1 MHYENLLRVKKGIK
15 VFNDKA
21 QETTNQNELIWL
33 VNTFISYIS
42 RARHDKKRADN
53 ALNGILHYYKDM
65 KVDKR
70 ALSEKLLGPK
80 KKPTKSKIANYKD
93 CLKSLHK
100 SGHSYQKIA
109 DILWKRY
116 GIQTS
121 KSSVARLLKDKGI
134 NHGSTY

>member
-21 QETTNQNELIWL
+21 QETANQNELIWL

-70 ALSEKLLGPK
+70 ALSEVVNKEYKKLLGPK
-80 KKPTKSKIANYKD
+80 KKTDQIKNS
-93 CLKSLHK
+93 
-100 SGHSYQKIA
+100 
-109 DILWKRY
+109 
-116 GIQTS
+116 
-121 KSSVARLLKDKGI
+121 RL
-134 NHGSTY
+134 

>member
-1 MHYENLLRVKKGIK
+1 MHYENLLRVKKGIR

-21 QETTNQNELIWL
+21 QETANQNELIWL

-70 ALSEKLLGPK
+70 ALSEVVNKEYKKLLGPK
-80 KKPTKSKIANYKD
+80 KKPTKSQIADYKD

-109 DILWKRY
+109 DILWKNY

-121 KSSVARLLKDKGI
+121 KSSVARLLKR
-134 NHGSTY
+134 

>member
-1 MHYENLLRVKKGIK
+1 MHYENILRVKKGIK

-21 QETTNQNELIWL
+21 QETADQNELIWL

-70 ALSEKLLGPK
+70 ALSEVVNKEYKKLLGPK
-80 KKPTKSKIANYKD
+80 KKPTKSKIADYKD
-93 CLKSLHK
+93 CLKYLHK
-100 SGHSYQKIA
+100 SGHSYKKISYN
-109 DILWKRY
+109 LWKRNCIKKY
-116 GIQTS
+116 
-121 KSSVARLLKDKGI
+121 KGI
-134 NHGSTY
+134 YNHGSTY

>member
-21 QETTNQNELIWL
+21 QETANQNELIWL

-42 RARHDKKRADN
+42 RARHDKKRAGN

-70 ALSEKLLGPK
+70 ALSD
-80 KKPTKSKIANYKD
+80 SK
-93 CLKSLHK
+93 
-100 SGHSYQKIA
+100 
-109 DILWKRY
+109 
-116 GIQTS
+116 
-121 KSSVARLLKDKGI
+121 
-134 NHGSTY
+134 

>member
-1 MHYENLLRVKKGIK
+1 
-15 VFNDKA
+15 
-21 QETTNQNELIWL
+21 
-33 VNTFISYIS
+33 
-42 RARHDKKRADN
+42 
-53 ALNGILHYYKDM
+53 M

-70 ALSEKLLGPK
+70 SLSEVVNKEYEKLLGPK

-121 KSSVARLLKDKGI
+121 KSSVARLLKR
-134 NHGSTY
+134 